1 MITNRRNG
9 AKGKLLIV
17 DDDEAL
23 RRLMHLELSET
34 YEVIDTGEPEHGLA
48 LALEH
53 LPDAI
58 LLDLRM
64 PKYSGYELC
73 QTFTSFSRTQ
83 TIPVVI
89 VSGEGGAQ
97 TKEHCRQLGAAGY
110 FEKPLDFE
118 ALRVFLRGIVGTSR
132 HLPRSEVR
140 VRLRVP
146 LKLRGKEA
154 QDKDFE
160 AAATTENVSLSGF
173 LCTCN
178 REIPVHSIV
187 DVYMISSHDEHVGRA
202 QIVHSEAK
210 APPVYRYGCR
220 FTEKKGPW
228 VLR

>member
-1 MITNRRNG
+1 MTRKNG
-9 AKGKLLIV
+9 AKGKLLVV

-23 RRLMHLELSET
+23 RRLMRLELSES

-53 LPDAI
+53 TPDAI

-83 TIPVVI
+83 PIPVVI

-97 TKEHCRQLGAAGY
+97 TREHCKQLGAAAY

-118 ALRVFLRGIVGTSR
+118 ALKAFLAG
-132 HLPRSEVR
+132 LAKAPRPIPRTEVR

-146 LKLRGKEA
+146 LKLRGKDA
-154 QDKDFE
+154 QNKDFE
-160 AAATTENVSLSGF
+160 ELATTENVSLNGF

-178 REIPVHSIV
+178 RGIPVHSIV
-187 DVYMISSHDEHVGRA
+187 DVYMVSIHDEHVGRA
-202 QIVHSEAK
+202 QIMHSEAK
-210 APPVYRYGCR
+210 TPPLFRYGCR